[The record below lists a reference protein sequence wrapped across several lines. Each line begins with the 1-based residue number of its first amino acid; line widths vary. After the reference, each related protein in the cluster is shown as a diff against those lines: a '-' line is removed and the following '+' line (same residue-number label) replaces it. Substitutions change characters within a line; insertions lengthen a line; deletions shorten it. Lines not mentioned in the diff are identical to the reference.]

1 MVSMI
6 LVADICKESQ
16 KQNFS
21 LNTPITLDSGRKH
34 RICGEIPA
42 NEVDH
47 LADKRETDKGN
58 EKIDTMEEA
67 RRRNRNKNFPLIGK
81 ISRKDSKVLKFLFGK
96 PRKGGH
102 ESREEVARSG
112 DFGVSLEDIHCL
124 CPTVSVSLK
133 VINIW
138 AAYLCQTNSDSWFLP
153 TSFGWHQQ
161 LFIVGCRGSIGD

>member
-1 MVSMI
+1 MGANTIYKVAENIIPPMKENGEHD
-6 LVADICKESQ
+6 LVAEICKESQ

-21 LNTPITLDSGRKH
+21 LNPPVMLDSGRKH

-58 EKIDTMEEA
+58 EKSDTMEQA

-102 ESREEVARSG
+102 ESR
-112 DFGVSLEDIHCL
+112 
-124 CPTVSVSLK
+124 SVKTL
-133 VINIW
+133 
-138 AAYLCQTNSDSWFLP
+138 
-153 TSFGWHQQ
+153 
-161 LFIVGCRGSIGD
+161 